1 MVGLA
6 LKPEGHNLKIT
17 AAAQEKGLLTV
28 PAACNVIRLLPAL
41 IATTQQLSKSVAI
54 LDEVFLNKFR
64 NFSLFFQRPK
74 RAPALP
80 ALLG

>member
-17 AAAQEKGLLTV
+17 AAAQEKGLLAV

-41 IATTQQLSKSVAI
+41 IATPQQLSKSVAI
-54 LDEVFLNKFR
+54 LDEVF
-64 NFSLFFQRPK
+64 SEQIS
-74 RAPALP
+74 
-80 ALLG
+80 